1 METQKEPKRDVAR
14 PIGVDDAKDLAV
26 SITSENLATVAKLI
40 TMRFPTSSAEAT
52 RVARMRRLVSVTAEL
67 THKLT
72 TYSRHALVH
81 CQGTPGNSDLCA
93 DTTAL
98 DRALREFSLEI
109 QRVAEE
115 YAHVAEPRGGIGR
128 DHKMG
133 RLPS

>member
-1 METQKEPKRDVAR
+1 METQRGPQHEGAR
-14 PIGVDDAKDLAV
+14 PSRMEEGNDLAV
-26 SITSENLATVAKLI
+26 VVTSADLDTVAKLI
-40 TMRFPTSSAEAT
+40 TMRFPSSSAEAT

-98 DRALREFSLEI
+98 DRSLREFSSEI
-109 QRVAEE
+109 RRVAEA
-115 YAHVAEPRGGIGR
+115 YAQYAELRGGTGS
-128 DHKMG
+128 DHG
-133 RLPS
+133 RLQS